1 VRGRDVSL
9 LGRSSGPVVIVPA
22 AGRGSRFRGDGHKLS
37 QPLADAA
44 VLATTLERVI
54 ASGLPLVVVTTAE
67 LVPIAREVVAARD
80 IVLLPPVGSASPEP
94 LGMGYTIATGVR
106 ARANAA
112 GWLVQPGD
120 MPLVQPRSLQ
130 AVARALSHYPVVYPQ
145 YRGRRGHPVGFS
157 AELYDELVKLK
168 GDEGARRL
176 LARYPSQP
184 LDVDDAG
191 VLIDVDTDADLQLAR
206 RALAGEA
213 SDQELAVGRAV

>member
-1 VRGRDVSL
+1 MSLL
-9 LGRSSGPVVIVPA
+9 LGRPSGPVVIVPA
-22 AGRGSRFRGDGHKLS
+22 AGRGSRFQGDGHKLS
-37 QPLADAA
+37 QPLAEGA

-54 ASGLPLVVVTTAE
+54 ASGLPLVVVTTSE

-106 ARANAA
+106 ARPNAA

-145 YRGRRGHPVGFS
+145 HRGRRGHPVGFS
-157 AELYDELVKLK
+157 AELYDELIKLK

-184 LDVDDAG
+184 VEVDDAG
-191 VLIDVDTDADLQLAR
+191 VLIDVDTAADLQLAR
-206 RALAGEA
+206 RALAGQA
-213 SDQELAVGRAV
+213 SEQELAFGRAV